1 VRQSEFS
8 GLQYCTWYDVAPA
21 TAFHDIIAELLSE
34 LALDA
39 DSPVGAAGSD
49 TVGVGAGVGFVY
61 VTSDQSD
68 EPAEFTA
75 RMRNVQDVCALS
87 PVDVYDVPEL

>member
-1 VRQSEFS
+1 M
-8 GLQYCTWYDVAPA
+8 L
-21 TAFHDIIAELLSE
+21 AELLSE

-39 DSPVGAAGSD
+39 ESPVGAAGSD
-49 TVGVGAGVGFVY
+49 TVGAGDGFVY

-75 RMRNVQDVCALS
+75 RMRNVQDMCALS